1 MRHLRRKKDSLLSM
15 TSAVALIAATVAIA
29 APARA
34 DDAVNQK
41 WIDSEFQPSTL
52 SKADQ
57 LKELQW
63 YAKAAEPFKGM
74 EINVVS
80 ETITTHEY
88 EVQDAGKSLHR
99 DHWHQAQ
106 ARFDPGRRRGRKAAD
121 PDAVRQERL

>member
-1 MRHLRRKKDSLLSM
+1 M
-15 TSAVALIAATVAIA
+15 TSAAALIAASVTMA

-63 YAKAAEPFKGM
+63 FEKAAAALQGHG
-74 EINVVS
+74 NQRRVGN
-80 ETITTHEY
+80 HH
-88 EVQDAGKSLHR
+88 DA
-99 DHWHQAQ
+99 
-106 ARFDPGRRRGRKAAD
+106 
-121 PDAVRQERL
+121 

>member
-1 MRHLRRKKDSLLSM
+1 SCSRKRIFVAVTGGTKMRHLRRSKDSLLTM
-15 TSAVALIAATVAIA
+15 TSAAALIAASVTIA

-34 DDAVNQK
+34 DDAVNQR

-63 YAKAAEPFKGM
+63 FEKAAAPFKGM
-74 EINVVS
+74 DINIVS

-88 EVQDAGKSLHR
+88 ESK
-99 DHWHQAQ
+99 
-106 ARFDPGRRRGRKAAD
+106 
-121 PDAVRQERL
+121 